1 MQNQRRVVI
10 DYVSPS
16 VNCGEYYIKR
26 VVNEIVKVRAHVLCD
41 GHDVLGASVLCK
53 HEKEKSWFETRL
65 KLDFNNEWETS
76 FVVRKQGFY
85 SYQVQAWVDY
95 ALTWRHGIIRKI
107 DDGQHVFSE
116 LLEGAEYV
124 KEIIEKVL
132 KSETFNN
139 PAFFIIQKE
148 VAEKYSNQEPNELG
162 FIREIYA
169 DFKILFD
176 IKPGSFSPRPKV
188 MSSFVKFIPSKEYK
202 YSTNTENLEMLIHRS
217 FKMPRKTIKNNLSNY
232 KYKIPNALKNKR
244 ATELQLSDYVSILKN
259 S

>member
-1 MQNQRRVVI
+1 MGFQNRVTAKRSLGQNFLVNSNLITKIVNIVI
-10 DYVSPS
+10 DSNPKHITEIGAGKGAFTKVFYETTLPLT
-16 VNCGEYYIKR
+16 
-26 VVNEIVKVRAHVLCD
+26 VV
-41 GHDVLGASVLCK
+41 
-53 HEKEKSWFETRL
+53 EKDNNLFELLQNNYSNAQLYNLDFLDYKTSDFETTYFGSL
-65 KLDFNNEWETS
+65 PFNVS
-76 FVVRKQGFY
+76 
-85 SYQVQAWVDY
+85 
-95 ALTWRHGIIRKI
+95 
-107 DDGQHVFSE
+107 
-116 LLEGAEYV
+116 
-124 KEIIEKVL
+124 KEIIEKIL